1 MDDFR
6 PLFVIK
12 QPGSAPKPL
21 LPAYRIDVVRTTN
34 VVEDALDTAPQ
45 KPNRQGLGW
54 LGAGLLVGAGIAV
67 LLLGVDTANGPTA
80 TTVPADGPA
89 PTIAAGVGLGD
100 VVPGFPDGLVAT
112 IRQEGLSLDLVL
124 WPESGEP
131 IVRSV
136 PVGSSSPPRV
146 VEFDV
151 GGHQL
156 ATLIP
161 VRGSASGV
169 LYAGV
174 PESAA
179 IIAPAV
185 TSFAWHDSSP
195 RTLAYTTRS
204 GGETLIWIATGGLGE
219 SEIAVRVVGIEGG
232 LEAWG
237 DWGYAL
243 QDRDDI
249 VLFTPEGEIKD
260 TASGRVLDSF
270 SSGWMAIDRD
280 GMELLSAGGAVRD
293 LAGAALQEQT
303 AAKASA
309 LEAAFSKDG
318 SLLVELTATGVTV
331 VSVADG
337 SQVVEIDAEAGMPQV
352 VWSTDNEFVLYP
364 GRRGVTVARV
374 SDGATWEIMES
385 EVITGLGVLDFAQ
398 P

>member
-6 PLFVIK
+6 PQFEIK
-12 QPGSAPKPL
+12 QSGSAPRHL

-34 VVEDALDTAPQ
+34 VVEDARDTAPQ
-45 KPNRQGLGW
+45 KPSRQGLGW
-54 LGAGLLVGAGIAV
+54 LGAGLLVGAGIAILV
-67 LLLGVDTANGPTA
+67 LGVDTSTGPTA

-89 PTIAAGVGLGD
+89 PSIAAGVGLGD

-112 IRQEGLSLDLVL
+112 TRQEGLSLDFVL

-131 IVRSV
+131 DVRSV

-161 VRGSASGV
+161 VRDSASGV

-174 PESAA
+174 PESAFIVA
-179 IIAPAV
+179 LDV

-195 RTLAYTTRS
+195 RTLAYTTQS

-219 SEIAVRVVGIEGG
+219 SEIAVRVVGLEGA

-237 DWGYAL
+237 EWGYAM

-260 TASGRVLDSF
+260 TASGRILDSF
-270 SSGWMAIDRD
+270 SSGWMAIDRE
-280 GMELLSAGGAVRD
+280 GMELLSAGGAVRE
-293 LAGAALQEQT
+293 LAGAAIDEPT
-303 AAKASA
+303 GAKASA

-318 SLLVELTATGVTV
+318 SLLAELTGNGVTV
-331 VSVADG
+331 VSIDDG
-337 SQVVEIDAEAGMPQV
+337 SQVVEIDAEAGQPQV

-364 GRRGVTVARV
+364 GRRGITVARV

-385 EVITGLGVLDFAQ
+385 EVVTGVGVLDFAQ